1 MASTFYDSQLTA
13 EEIEAAL
20 EAIDGVIVPANNG
33 KVLAIENGSIVAKSV
48 TEYTD
53 TSVLVS
59 KTVTENGTYDP
70 ADDNADGYST
80 VTVNVSGGGVTPV
93 AITPVNYP
101 SSYLNSG
108 DARLIINDTRT
119 PKYSFIAID
128 MSLYAGKIIT
138 IKNTGNRNFF
148 GFYSAVSD
156 GTAQQIFT
164 TRQST
169 NGTLSVSVDTYY
181 PRNTAYRYLCY
192 DYTSNNQS
200 QGIPSVTV
208 VNASDLVP

>member
-1 MASTFYDSQLTA
+1 MANVLVEEGSLQAVADGLRYAGGTA
-13 EEIEAAL
+13 
-20 EAIDGVIVPANNG
+20 DTYTPAQMG
-33 KVLAIENGSIVAKSV
+33 PAVQGLKK
-48 TEYTD
+48 T
-53 TSVLVS
+53 LVS
-59 KTVTENGTYDP
+59 KAITANGTYDP
-70 ADDNADGYST
+70 ADDNADGYSG
-80 VTVNVSGGGVTPV
+80 VTVNVSGVTPV

-108 DARLIINDTRT
+108 DARLVINDTRM
-119 PKYSFIAID
+119 PMYSFIAID

-164 TRQST
+164 SRQST